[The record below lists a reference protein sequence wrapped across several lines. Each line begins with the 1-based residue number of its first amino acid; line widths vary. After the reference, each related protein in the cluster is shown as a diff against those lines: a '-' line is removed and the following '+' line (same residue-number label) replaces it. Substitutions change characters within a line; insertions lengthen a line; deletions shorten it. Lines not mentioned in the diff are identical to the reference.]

1 MRQFF
6 SDLRND
12 LLLSGAISLLLGLV
26 LIFFPDTTSFLIC
39 YLCAGVMILFGLF
52 QLLAF
57 LFSDRAFPNHSFYLA
72 RCVLLLV
79 LGVYFAIRPGI
90 LVSMLPMV
98 LGLFV
103 VVAGLMKIQNAVDL
117 RRWGA
122 ARWSTVLAVGILTT
136 LVGAVTL
143 MHPFSTAMVLLRFLG
158 ICLLVSAVL
167 DGWAV
172 FTLHRDRPPLK
183 ERPDHKPGHRHQQ
196 GR

>member
-57 LFSDRAFPNHSFYLA
+57 LFSDRAFPNHSCYLA

-79 LGVYFAIRPGI
+79 LGV
-90 LVSMLPMV
+90 
-98 LGLFV
+98 FV

-143 MHPFSTAMVLLRFLG
+143 MHPFSTAMALLRFLG

-172 FTLHRDRPPLK
+172 FTLHRT
-183 ERPDHKPGHRHQQ
+183 
-196 GR
+196 GRR

>member
-1 MRQFF
+1 M
-6 SDLRND
+6 
-12 LLLSGAISLLLGLV
+12 
-26 LIFFPDTTSFLIC
+26 
-39 YLCAGVMILFGLF
+39 
-52 QLLAF
+52 
-57 LFSDRAFPNHSFYLA
+57 
-72 RCVLLLV
+72 
-79 LGVYFAIRPGI
+79 
-90 LVSMLPMV
+90 
-98 LGLFV
+98 
-103 VVAGLMKIQNAVDL
+103 
-117 RRWGA
+117 GA

>member
-57 LFSDRAFPNHSFYLA
+57 LFSDRTFPNHSFYLA

-103 VVAGLMKIQNAVDL
+103 VVAGLMKIQNAVGL

-143 MHPFSTAMVLLRFLG
+143 MHPFSTAMALLRFLG

-172 FTLHRDRPPLK
+172 FTLYRA
-183 ERPDHKPGHRHQQ
+183 
-196 GR
+196 GRR

>member
-1 MRQFF
+1 
-6 SDLRND
+6 
-12 LLLSGAISLLLGLV
+12 
-26 LIFFPDTTSFLIC
+26 
-39 YLCAGVMILFGLF
+39 
-52 QLLAF
+52 
-57 LFSDRAFPNHSFYLA
+57 
-72 RCVLLLV
+72 
-79 LGVYFAIRPGI
+79 
-90 LVSMLPMV
+90 MV

-143 MHPFSTAMVLLRFLG
+143 MHPFSTAMALLRFLG

-172 FTLHRDRPPLK
+172 FTLHRRANK
-183 ERPDHKPGHRHQQ
+183 DHAIFFAQFGKFGIL
-196 GR
+196 